1 VKKNRMTMQSA
12 SNQKHTISSPSI
24 RHPQRSSKMKA
35 NDKIIQ
41 SMGGD
46 DNTDSSEK
54 YNVGGND
61 NAESSE
67 EYNSDSSSESPTPQ
81 LNKKTHGKLNSDKVP
96 KAMMYTMTHYDDE
109 TVEIAKHREIFM
121 DRAFSEVDNNVDGLE
136 DTRESSLRSQ
146 QELDDISYIL
156 THWGIGINLK
166 QVTDMNLRKKLSS
179 FRKKNKV
186 GAHHVDKYH
195 TEEITLPSGER
206 RKILRRIEKGSVGRI
221 VLSRERIFD
230 AIKEWHYDG
239 EGHFGQERT
248 WVLCRQKYWNCTQ
261 ALVRLFCALCPGCLQ
276 KNPTI
281 KPRKGS
287 RVSLHSRQFR
297 ERFQVDLIDMRKLR
311 KRNPYGVLMRWIV
324 TIKDHA
330 TG

>member
-1 VKKNRMTMQSA
+1 
-12 SNQKHTISSPSI
+12 
-24 RHPQRSSKMKA
+24 
-35 NDKIIQ
+35 
-41 SMGGD
+41 MGGD

-96 KAMMYTMTHYDDE
+96 KAMMYTTTHDDDE

-206 RKILRRIEKGSVGRI
+206 RKILRRIKKGSVGRI
-221 VLSRERIFD
+221 VLSQERIFD
-230 AIKEWHYDG
+230 ASKSGMTTAVVTLGKSE
-239 EGHFGQERT
+239 
-248 WVLCRQKYWNCTQ
+248 
-261 ALVRLFCALCPGCLQ
+261 PGCYVVKNTGIALRLLFVCSVRFVQGVCRRILQ
-276 KNPTI
+276 SSHAREAEFRFI
-281 KPRKGS
+281 HVSSVSGS
-287 RVSLHSRQFR
+287 K
-297 ERFQVDLIDMRKLR
+297 LISSICESSESVIPM
-311 KRNPYGVLMRWIV
+311 
-324 TIKDHA
+324 A
-330 TG
+330 S